1 MPNKRMEFPKL
12 PELDD
17 DKLTPFQ
24 RFRILA
30 KRVVSVPKSAVQEP
44 KKDTPQPQ

>member
-12 PELDD
+12 PELDAEG
-17 DKLTPFQ
+17 LTPFQ

-30 KRVVSVPKSAVQEP
+30 KKIVSVPKDAIREP
-44 KKDTPQPQ
+44 KRDKHQRQ